1 MFIGL
6 LSAFFSWL
14 FLRVLIPQLR
24 LRLIDTPNNRSS
36 HLQPTPRGGGIVFVT
51 VSLLFSFLSLLKGD
65 GGSLVVLPLFSA
77 PLALVG
83 LFDDHNLPASLR
95 YVFQL

>member
-36 HLQPTPRGGGIVFVT
+36 HLHATPRGGGIVFVT
-51 VSLLFSFLSLLKGD
+51 VSLLFFFY
-65 GGSLVVLPLFSA
+65 LFSKA
-77 PLALVG
+77 MVVRSLHFHCFPPLWL
-83 LFDDHNLPASLR
+83 
-95 YVFQL
+95 